1 MSQIIVCDYCKDQ
14 ADKDNLFRL
23 IFKQGK
29 KELSRHDVCGKCHTQ
44 LLGFLEAKFV
54 GRRPEE
60 KDPIPP
66 VGTRR
71 AELSQAGSKDLVQG
85 IEDGSINPESL
96 LDETAT
102 TDTQPVESA
111 KAQGS
116 SGGPEVVASTDE
128 EGNCLHANR
137 GRIIFGKG
145 VKVPYQVCQNPDCKK
160 KIPIQK
166 PVDKGLDEPLPQGV
180 RMRDDTK

>member
-14 ADKDNLFRL
+14 TDKDDLFRL

-29 KELSRHDVCGKCHTQ
+29 KELSRHDVCGKCHAQ
-44 LLGFLEAKFV
+44 LLGLLEAKFV

-60 KDPIPP
+60 KDPVPP

-71 AELSQAGSKDLVQG
+71 AELSQAGSKSLVQG
-85 IEDGSINPESL
+85 IEDGSIDPNTL
-96 LDETAT
+96 LDNDTAT
-102 TDTQPVESA
+102 TEKPAERT
-111 KAQGS
+111 QGS
-116 SGGPEVVASTDE
+116 SDGPETVASTDG
-128 EGNCLHANR
+128 EGNCLHVNR

-145 VKVPYQVCQNPDCKK
+145 VKVPYQVCKNPDCRK